1 MEGILNVL
9 IFLLLFW
16 GDLVILILYC
26 AYRCFTFSGTI
37 LETRRRPQRKQERK
51 ENKEVNVSKVIEEGE
66 NNGCVNPFL
75 CFFFFVF
82 LSPIPVASY

>member
-16 GDLVILILYC
+16 GDLVILMLYC
-26 AYRCFTFSGTI
+26 AYPCFTFFGTI

-75 CFFFFVF
+75 CSFFFFF